1 MLKFIL
7 PKVVFYTFLFIC
19 VYWYWEASDDSTK
32 TGLFYFIFLIAFFQN
47 TYYSYKISKI
57 ETAKKRL

>member
-19 VYWYWEASDDSTK
+19 VYWYWEESDDSTK
-32 TGLFYFIFLIAFFQN
+32 TGLFYFVFLIAFCQN
-47 TYYSYKISKI
+47 IYYSYKLSKI
-57 ETAKKRL
+57 EAENKQL